1 MHSATTVA
9 WFNEVFCVAA
19 MTSGSVQLTVVLWTC
34 GAIAIVILL
43 VSVFAALVHIR
54 RRPGRHGK
62 HIVHRASSY
71 VIAAVAL

>member
-19 MTSGSVQLTVVLWTC
+19 MTSGSVQLTVVLWSC
-34 GAIAIVILL
+34 AAIVIILL

-71 VIAAVAL
+71 VIAAVTL